1 MKTTTKSLGCLPS
14 ARPTDLAF
22 GFCLSKASFRSEAG
36 FTPASERVCAST
48 KRATAKESSAFACQK
63 PALGVPWGLAPGD
76 KTTAVRSTKAVD
88 KGSSFRSEAG
98 FQSASGEKATFA
110 RKAQR
115 KGA

>member
-22 GFCLSKASFRSEAG
+22 GFCLSKASFRR
-36 FTPASERVCAST
+36 P
-48 KRATAKESSAFACQK
+48 
-63 PALGVPWGLAPGD
+63 PWGLAPGG

-98 FQSASGEKATFA
+98 FQSASGKKERLFA
-110 RKAQR
+110 HSAKQ
-115 KGA
+115 KE